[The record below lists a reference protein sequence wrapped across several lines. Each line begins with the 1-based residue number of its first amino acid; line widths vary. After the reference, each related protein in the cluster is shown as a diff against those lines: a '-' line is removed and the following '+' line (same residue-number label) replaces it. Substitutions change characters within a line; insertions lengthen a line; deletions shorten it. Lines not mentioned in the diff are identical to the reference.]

1 MRKRWFAPVL
11 ALACAVAAAQDVDFQ
26 PAIYRIGAL
35 PVLPTTTVGGGE
47 VLLDAAVDANGAVT
61 TVTELRVTP
70 PFADL
75 FADAVR
81 KWLFRP
87 ARDLNLPAPSH
98 VMVAVLVRP
107 PALTFPSTLGEP
119 PRDVAV
125 ARPDIPVP
133 ITMTAPAQPPHA
145 LRSGVVL
152 IEVRIDAGGHV
163 TRANVL
169 HSAPPFDSAAQDAA
183 GRWTFRAARL
193 RGTPIESVAYLVF
206 GFPEIVTGP

>member
-1 MRKRWFAPVL
+1 MRKIWSAPVFVL
-11 ALACAVAAAQDVDFQ
+11 VFVVAAAQEADFQ
-26 PAIYRIGAL
+26 PAIYRTGAL
-35 PVLPTTTVGGGE
+35 PVLPTMAVGGGE
-47 VLLDAAVDANGAVT
+47 VLLDASVDARGTVT

-81 KWLFRP
+81 GWLFRP

-107 PALTFPSTLGEP
+107 PALTVPSTLGES

-133 ITMTAPAQPPHA
+133 ITMAVPAQPPHA
-145 LRSGVVL
+145 QRSGVVL
-152 IEVRIDAGGHV
+152 IEVRIDEGGRV

-169 HSAPPFDSAAQDAA
+169 HSAPPYDGAAQDAA
-183 GRWTFRAARL
+183 GKWTFRAARL
-193 RGTPIESVAYLVF
+193 RGTPIESIAYLVF
-206 GFPEIVTGP
+206 GFPEIVGGN

>member
-1 MRKRWFAPVL
+1 MRKTRLAPAFALICV
-11 ALACAVAAAQDVDFQ
+11 VAAAQDVDFQ

-35 PVLPTTTVGGGE
+35 PVLPTTAVGGGE
-47 VLLDAAVDANGAVT
+47 VLLDAAVDAGGTVT

-107 PALTFPSTLGEP
+107 PALTLPSTLGEP

-133 ITMTAPAQPPHA
+133 ITMTAPAHPPHA

-152 IEVRIDAGGHV
+152 IEVHVDAGGHV
-163 TRANVL
+163 TRAHVL
-169 HSAPPFDSAAQDAA
+169 HSAPPYDGAAEDAA
-183 GRWTFRAARL
+183 GKWTFRAARL
-193 RGTPIESVAYLVF
+193 RGTPIASVAYLVF
-206 GFPEIVTGP
+206 GFPEIIAGN